1 MIPRR
6 LSISRPLASRLPHRQ
21 LGETRGSLGGRPGGE
36 LPQAAALALP
46 GGRPLDTLAGV
57 IPYFELREIPLW
69 GGAALAAFGTL
80 VFTGVVVGMLFAL
93 RRASQ
98 LGIPDREIANAIVC
112 AVAAGFLGSHAM
124 VLLSAGPAET
134 GALDWLAFWNGMD
147 SFGGFFGALVGLALY
162 FRRRPW
168 VRHADVLLQALVM
181 GWVFGRLG
189 CSLVHDHV
197 GRRTDFFLALQ
208 FPGGARH
215 DLGLYEFLFTL
226 LVLVPA
232 VLWLNRRPRP
242 AGTTLWVIPLLYAP
256 VRFLLDFLR
265 HTDLPYPDARYAG
278 LTFAQYASLVSLGI
292 AFYFWRRTRRAE

>member
-1 MIPRR
+1 
-6 LSISRPLASRLPHRQ
+6 
-21 LGETRGSLGGRPGGE
+21 
-36 LPQAAALALP
+36 
-46 GGRPLDTLAGV
+46 
-57 IPYFELREIPLW
+57 
-69 GGAALAAFGTL
+69 
-80 VFTGVVVGMLFAL
+80 
-93 RRASQ
+93 
-98 LGIPDREIANAIVC
+98 
-112 AVAAGFLGSHAM
+112 M
-124 VLLSAGPAET
+124 VLLSAGPVET
-134 GALDWLAFWNGMD
+134 GPRDWLAFWNGMD

-189 CSLVHDHV
+189 CTLVHDHV
-197 GRRTDFFLALQ
+197 GRRTDFFLAIQ

-226 LVLVPA
+226 LILVPA
-232 VLWLNRRPRP
+232 VLWINRRPRP

-265 HTDLPYPDARYAG
+265 HTDLPNPDPRYAG
-278 LTFAQYASLVSLGI
+278 LTSSQYASLVSLGI